1 MSHLHFGFIGLFL
14 LHLAERRQHRQSTT
28 PGVPIRHRLL
38 ALLKRRAR
46 QQSPP
51 VVQIDDHLRGDI
63 GLPPFDGG
71 SRGRR
76 HR

>member
-1 MSHLHFGFIGLFL
+1 MSHLHFGFLGLL
-14 LHLAERRQHRQSTT
+14 LLRLVEQRQQQSATPRLPLRR
-28 PGVPIRHRLL
+28 RLL
-38 ALLKRRAR
+38 ALLERGAR

-51 VVQIDDHLRGDI
+51 VMQIDDHLRGDI
-63 GLPPFDGG
+63 GLPPLDSG

>member
-1 MSHLHFGFIGLFL
+1 MSYLHFGFLGLFL
-14 LHLAERRQHRQSTT
+14 LRLVERHQEQSST
-28 PGVPIRHRLL
+28 PRLSRRGRLL
-38 ALLKRRAR
+38 TYLAR

-51 VVQIDDHLRGDI
+51 LAQMDDHLRGDI
-63 GLPPFDGG
+63 GLPPLDNG